1 MNLGSNLKKIR
12 KDNNLSQEE
21 LADKLGVSRQAV
33 SKWESGLAIP
43 EMEKLISICK
53 LFDYNIDDLLNQD
66 IEEVNE
72 NKQTKGNINKYV
84 DDFLNFITKVVNM
97 FSSMN
102 WQTKIKCILEQLI
115 IGGVI
120 ALVLFFIGAVVLSIV
135 SSILIVFP
143 DRVYYLLYNI
153 ISDIYSVFCLILG
166 VILLVHIFK
175 VRYLDYYVIF
185 CDNNNGDEEKG
196 EPKFLN
202 NQEKKVIIRDP
213 DKSGD
218 RFIALLFREIIFLVK
233 VFALFFCFGFCCSLV
248 FFSFLFILSFL
259 FIKTGLVFVGSLLMI
274 VGAIVINLIILIIL
288 YNFIVDK
295 KIKKNILFLLFVS
308 SLVVGGIGCG
318 IFCIGFTDF
327 KVDNYNSDNS
337 NEVVISWSDDLRIC
351 DDYYNITYV
360 ESDDKDVRIKYE
372 YSKYYD
378 VEVINHD
385 NNIWFDVYFDYDDNM
400 QIIRDYIEDINDKR
414 FVDYSNI
421 SVTVYTNLEN
431 IEKIK
436 NNSKY

>member
-1 MNLGSNLKKIR
+1 
-12 KDNNLSQEE
+12 
-21 LADKLGVSRQAV
+21 
-33 SKWESGLAIP
+33 
-43 EMEKLISICK
+43 
-53 LFDYNIDDLLNQD
+53 
-66 IEEVNE
+66 
-72 NKQTKGNINKYV
+72 
-84 DDFLNFITKVVNM
+84 
-97 FSSMN
+97 
-102 WQTKIKCILEQLI
+102 
-115 IGGVI
+115 
-120 ALVLFFIGAVVLSIV
+120 
-135 SSILIVFP
+135 
-143 DRVYYLLYNI
+143 
-153 ISDIYSVFCLILG
+153 
-166 VILLVHIFK
+166 
-175 VRYLDYYVIF
+175 
-185 CDNNNGDEEKG
+185 
-196 EPKFLN
+196 
-202 NQEKKVIIRDP
+202 
-213 DKSGD
+213 
-218 RFIALLFREIIFLVK
+218 
-233 VFALFFCFGFCCSLV
+233 
-248 FFSFLFILSFL
+248 
-259 FIKTGLVFVGSLLMI
+259 MI

-337 NEVVISWSDDLRIC
+337 NEVAISWSDDLRIC